1 MPVPPRRR
9 SAPADPVDH
18 DEVDD
23 GHAEPTSDHAPAP
36 VDYHDVFDSRPSKT
50 RRKKESHDLQ
60 DLGQALVEMPDKRLV
75 GLPMDESLLD
85 AIRVYRHTRSFEG
98 RRRQMQ
104 YIGKLMRRAD
114 PEPLREAVAAMQ
126 LGRAQDSLA
135 LHQAEHW
142 RVVLIADDQAIDRWL
157 AEFPGSDL
165 QQLRSLVR
173 AARKDAAGAP
183 EQRNGKAYRELFKF
197 IRQHQRS
204 DAPVESADEEPE
216 EDDNDD

>member
-9 SAPADPVDH
+9 SAPADAVESDGPDVHPD
-18 DEVDD
+18 DEPI
-23 GHAEPTSDHAPAP
+23 EPRTAPA
-36 VDYHDVFDSRPSKT
+36 VDYADVFDSRPSKT

-142 RVVLIADDQAIDRWL
+142 RVVLIADDEAIDRWL
-157 AEFPGSDL
+157 AEVPRQRPAAAAQPGARGA
-165 QQLRSLVR
+165 QGCRGR
-173 AARKDAAGAP
+173 ARATQRQGLPRAVQVHPSAPAQRCRRRTCRRHARGRG
-183 EQRNGKAYRELFKF
+183 QR
-197 IRQHQRS
+197 
-204 DAPVESADEEPE
+204 
-216 EDDNDD
+216 